1 MAFFGNQKKS
11 EAEEKQSTQEE
22 KKKETPHVRK
32 KVVSSAV
39 TIITEGSS
47 FVGTI
52 NGIDSLH
59 IDGRVEGDIVVD
71 NGIIIG
77 KSGRVKGN
85 IEAKKVVVSG
95 KLDGS
100 IVCEK
105 LEVMKNG
112 GVYDSIEAID
122 IILDGEIKGDIFAQ
136 KSIDIMN
143 NAKVESQ
150 EVSTDS
156 LKIDGTLYSNQL
168 TTRFLEITPKGF
180 LDSDM
185 QVDIIKIHK
194 GGTFTGSIERLVQE
208 EVAEE
213 EVVDERAEVEDD
225 TL

>member
-1 MAFFGNQKKS
+1 MAFFGKKQKS
-11 EAEEKQSTQEE
+11 EVKEEPSIQEE
-22 KKKETPHVRK
+22 QKVETQHVRK
-32 KVVSSAV
+32 KVTSSAV
-39 TIITEGSS
+39 TIITEGSH
-47 FVGTI
+47 FVGNI
-52 NGIDSLH
+52 DGIDSLH
-59 IDGRVEGDIVVD
+59 IDGHVEGDITVE

-77 KSGRVKGN
+77 KTGRVEGN
-85 IEAKKVVVSG
+85 IKATKVVVSG

-100 IVCEK
+100 VVCEN

-112 GVYDSIEAID
+112 RVSNYIEAID
-122 IILDGEIKGDIFAQ
+122 IILDGDIKGDILAQ

-156 LKIDGTLYSNQL
+156 LKIDGVLYTHKL

-194 GGTFTGSIERLVQE
+194 GGTFVGSIERLIIE
-208 EVAEE
+208 EEE
-213 EVVDERAEVEDD
+213 EVIDESLELEDD